1 MQLDGVDEVIVGPSV
16 EPITRGTKLLGLG
29 YAIVLPLMLTVRYTS
44 ETYKLQY
51 RQP

>member
-1 MQLDGVDEVIVGPSV
+1 MQLDGVDEVIAGPSV
-16 EPITRGTKLLGLG
+16 EPMTRGTKLDGFG
-29 YAIVLPLMLTVRYTS
+29 YAMIIPLMLTVRYTS